1 MISLEL
7 SLYLVTQYKKGRKTL
22 HRVVNL
28 VSVGIDPETIA
39 GYKEE
44 IRTKLSEYDVYVG
57 EVNDG
62 VSEGGEPTLAIN
74 ADFNSATKANEFHNW
89 LKDFLTAHKEDFKN
103 ARTRVHDCFHASNQ
117 NMPCQLGDV
126 WELI

>member
-1 MISLEL
+1 M
-7 SLYLVTQYKKGRKTL
+7 

-44 IRTKLSEYDVYVG
+44 IRTKLSEYDVYIG

-62 VSEGGEPTLAIN
+62 ANEDGNPTLAVS
-74 ADFNSATKANEFHNW
+74 ADFNLASEANEFHNW
-89 LKDFLTAHKEDFKN
+89 LKDFLTAHREDFKN

>member
-7 SLYLVTQYKKGRKTL
+7 SLYLATQYKGRRIPV

-28 VSVGIDPETIA
+28 VSTGIDQQTIP

-44 IRTKLSEYDVYVG
+44 IRTKITEYNTHVA

-62 VSEGGEPTLAIN
+62 TNEEGDPTLTVN
-74 ADFNSATKANEFHNW
+74 VDFNSAADANEFHNW
-89 LKDFLTAHKEDFKN
+89 LKDFLTQCREDFKN
-103 ARTRVHDCFHASNQ
+103 ARTRVHDCFHAANES
-117 NMPCQLGDV
+117 MFCQLGDV
-126 WELI
+126 WNL

>member
-1 MISLEL
+1 M
-7 SLYLVTQYKKGRKTL
+7 

-44 IRTKLSEYDVYVG
+44 IRTKLSEYDAYVG

-62 VSEGGEPTLAIN
+62 TNEDGNPTLAVN
-74 ADFNSATKANEFHNW
+74 ADFNLTSEANEFHNW
-89 LKDFLTAHKEDFKN
+89 LKDFIINHREDFKN
-103 ARTRVHDCFHASNQ
+103 ARTRVHDCFHAANQ
-117 NMPCQLGDV
+117 NMPCQLGNV
-126 WELI
+126 WDL